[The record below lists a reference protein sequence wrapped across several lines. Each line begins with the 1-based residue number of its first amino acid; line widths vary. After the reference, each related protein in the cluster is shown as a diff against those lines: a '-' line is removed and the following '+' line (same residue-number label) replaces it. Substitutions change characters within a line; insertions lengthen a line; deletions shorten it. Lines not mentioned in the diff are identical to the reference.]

1 MDAAWALKLANGGP
15 SMLWMLQRKSRNV
28 HAILFDADN
37 PEFEQRVLLL
47 SDLHWD
53 NTKCNRDL
61 LRRHL
66 DQAVQHDA
74 PVLLIGDTFCL
85 MQGAYDP
92 RKNKSALRPEHQT
105 DDYIDAVINTAA
117 DWFEPYAKHIA
128 VVGQGN
134 HESSIL
140 KRMETD
146 VVDRF
151 CDALRQRGGITQ
163 PGGYSGFVRFHFSI
177 HRKRS
182 SQTMFYMHGHGGGG
196 GASRGT
202 THFAKYQ
209 QQANADIFVSG
220 HVHQKECFPVRTAH
234 LTNAHKIEQRNVHCV
249 RLGTYKDEWLDG
261 HGGWHVERG
270 GGPRPLGG
278 YWMNFK
284 RLNKHIIRNFMET
297 E

>member
-1 MDAAWALKLANGGP
+1 
-15 SMLWMLQRKSRNV
+15 MLWTLQRKSRNV
-28 HAILFDADN
+28 HAMRFDADN
-37 PEFEQRVLLL
+37 PAFEQRVLLL

-66 DQAVQHDA
+66 DQAVQHNA

-85 MQGAYDP
+85 MQGTFDP

-105 DDYIDAVINTAA
+105 DNYIDSVINTAV
-117 DWFEPYAKHIA
+117 DWFEPYAQNIA

-134 HESSIL
+134 HETAIL

-151 CDALRQRGGITQ
+151 CAAIRQRGGITQ
-163 PGGYSGFVRFHFSI
+163 PGGYSGFVRFHFSMHS
-177 HRKRS
+177 HRK
-182 SQTMFYMHGHGGGG
+182 SQTLFYMHGHGGGG
-196 GASRGT
+196 GFNRGT

-209 QQANADIFVSG
+209 NFVSNADIFVSG

-234 LTNAHKIEQRNVHCV
+234 LTSSHKIEQRNIHCM
-249 RLGTYKDEWLDG
+249 RLGTYKDDWQDG
-261 HGGWHVERG
+261 SGGWHIEKG

-278 YWMNFK
+278 YWLTFSRHDK
-284 RLNKHIIRNFMET
+284 TISRTIMECD